1 MIRMGLRSQTNCRA
15 TRHSVISHLC
25 FVIKIAVTAV
35 LFLTSDLMFSSRL
48 VSAARAHGVA
58 ISLVADQAA
67 LADKVA
73 ADCRLALIDLSLDR
87 LNLPAAVRAI
97 RTGAPAAQ
105 VVAYGPHVD
114 EAALADAK
122 EAGCD
127 QVLTRGQFNKQYAEL
142 LAGVK

>member
-1 MIRMGLRSQTNCRA
+1 
-15 TRHSVISHLC
+15 
-25 FVIKIAVTAV
+25 
-35 LFLTSDLMFSSRL
+35 MFSSRV
-48 VSAARAHGVA
+48 VSAAKAHGVA

-87 LNLPAAVRAI
+87 LNLPAAVSAI
-97 RTGAPAAQ
+97 KAGAPAAQ
-105 VVAYGPHVD
+105 VIAFGPHVD

-142 LAGVK
+142 LASVAGAK

>member
-1 MIRMGLRSQTNCRA
+1 M
-15 TRHSVISHLC
+15 
-25 FVIKIAVTAV
+25 
-35 LFLTSDLMFSSRL
+35 
-48 VSAARAHGVA
+48 SAAKAHGVA
-58 ISLVADQAA
+58 IALVADQAA

-97 RTGAPAAQ
+97 RAGSPAAQ
-105 VVAYGPHVD
+105 IVAFGPHVD
-114 EAALADAK
+114 QAVLADAK

-127 QVLTRGQFNKQYAEL
+127 QVLTRGQFNQQYAEL

>member
-1 MIRMGLRSQTNCRA
+1 VA
-15 TRHSVISHLC
+15 
-25 FVIKIAVTAV
+25 AV
-35 LFLTSDLMFSSRL
+35 LFLSSDLMFSSRV
-48 VSAARAHGVA
+48 VSAAKVHGVA

-97 RTGAPAAQ
+97 RAGAPGAQ

-114 EAALADAK
+114 EAALTDAK

-142 LAGVK
+142 LASVK